1 MEKWNLQASGV
12 SHVTFWTTT
21 TTPEQITLAGDTN
34 MTEAKASS
42 TVLIVDTAYRR
53 E

>member
-1 MEKWNLQASGV
+1 M